1 MYARVITGNI
11 IPGTQEQAAKAWEE
25 RVGPLLRNAPGFSH
39 AMSLSDPQS
48 NTVMTITFWRTQ
60 ADAAA
65 VETSGLYQQSL
76 AHVAEFVVG
85 TPQVTMYEV
94 VVQI

>member
-1 MYARVITGNI
+1 MYARVITATI
-11 IPGTQEQAAKAWEE
+11 TPGMQERAAKAWEE

-48 NTVMTITFWRTQ
+48 NTVMTITFWQSQ
-60 ADAAA
+60 AAAAA

-76 AHVAEFVVG
+76 AHVAEFIVG
-85 TPQVTMYEV
+85 TPQVTTYEV
-94 VVQI
+94 AVQI